1 MVGWAGDSEAGPAL
15 QAVSSSFS
23 RKHRGWAA
31 GERQTG
37 SVCVESG
44 VRRLGEAEPSRM
56 GWILT

>member
-15 QAVSSSFS
+15 HAVSSSFS

-37 SVCVESG
+37 SVCVEESG
-44 VRRLGEAEPSRM
+44 VRRLGEAEP
-56 GWILT
+56 